1 MVGPLCGVVDEW
13 AEGVF
18 LGLWVGGLGA
28 GGVFGGGDLGE
39 RDCFF
44 GFDAFEDGGGGVA
57 FERGGCVGVG
67 GLGGGFVGELL

>member
-1 MVGPLCGVVDEW
+1 MCGVVDEW

-57 FERGGCVGVG
+57 FD
-67 GLGGGFVGELL
+67 